1 MIFWR
6 IASPMRCALF
16 MTSASAAQRAG
27 ALRRS
32 GARLACANCHGPGGR
47 GEPPAIPY
55 LAGQYAHYTAS
66 QLRMWQQGSRKT
78 NLGAMGDI
86 VKKLDDGDIDA
97 PAAYFQQVIAT
108 PPKSVKAK
116 E

>member
-1 MIFWR
+1 
-6 IASPMRCALF
+6 
-16 MTSASAAQRAG
+16 
-27 ALRRS
+27 
-32 GARLACANCHGPGGR
+32 
-47 GEPPAIPY
+47 
-55 LAGQYAHYTAS
+55 
-66 QLRMWQQGSRKT
+66 MWQQGSRKT